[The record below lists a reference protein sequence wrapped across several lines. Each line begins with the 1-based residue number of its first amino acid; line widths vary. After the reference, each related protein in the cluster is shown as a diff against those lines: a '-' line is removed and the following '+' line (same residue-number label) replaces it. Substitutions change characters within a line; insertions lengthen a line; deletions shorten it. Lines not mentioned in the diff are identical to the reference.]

1 MSNALKYKGYTARV
15 DFNADD
21 GLFVGQ
27 VLGIIDDISFHGES
41 VRELEKAL
49 HAAINHYIA
58 DCKSTGREPLKPAS
72 GHLMLRVPPET
83 HAAAMIAAQASGKSL
98 NQWAAEAISKAASEG

>member
-1 MSNALKYKGYTARV
+1 MSNGLKYKGYTARV
-15 DFNADD
+15 DFDADD

-27 VLGIIDDISFHGES
+27 VLGITDDISFHGES
-41 VRELEKAL
+41 VRELEKAFR
-49 HAAINHYIA
+49 AAIKHYIA

-72 GHLMLRVPPET
+72 GKLLLRVPPET